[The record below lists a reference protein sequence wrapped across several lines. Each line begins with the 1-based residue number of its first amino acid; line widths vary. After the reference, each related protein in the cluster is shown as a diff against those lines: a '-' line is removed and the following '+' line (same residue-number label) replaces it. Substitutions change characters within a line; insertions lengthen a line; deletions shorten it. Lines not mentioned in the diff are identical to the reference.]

1 MNRINLVLLSCFRS
15 FRSYIT
21 PGQFIL
27 YKVFMGDNPGDTT
40 SDIFDRLGLDKAS
53 MMAFSDGIF
62 AIAITLLVLELR
74 IPEIPSHDIDTL
86 FLPTLVD
93 IFPKILGFILSF
105 FIIANFWLSYRRM
118 FSFIPTL
125 DRVLVRLHIVF
136 LFFIVL
142 MPFPTY
148 LLGIYGNHLSVVVFY
163 ALILTMSSLLLFFLW
178 KYASKN
184 HRLIEPDLSEHF
196 IEYMSVRNL
205 ITPVT
210 FLVSIPIALVN
221 PLLAMVSWSSMLVTF
236 PFVKARYKKKF
247 SGAKN
252 TF

>member
-1 MNRINLVLLSCFRS
+1 
-15 FRSYIT
+15 
-21 PGQFIL
+21 
-27 YKVFMGDNPGDTT
+27 MGNNPEEPT
-40 SDIFDRLGLDKAS
+40 SGIFDRLGLDKAS

-74 IPEIPSHDIDTL
+74 IPDIPSQDIDTL
-86 FLPTLVD
+86 FLPTLAG
-93 IFPKILGFILSF
+93 ISPKILGFILSF
-105 FIIANFWLSYRRM
+105 FIISNFWLSHRRM

-125 DRVLVRLHIVF
+125 DLVLVRLNIVF

-178 KYASKN
+178 QYASKN
-184 HRLIEPDLSEHF
+184 HRLIEPDLSKHI
-196 IEYMSVRNL
+196 IEYLSVRNL
-205 ITPVT
+205 IVPAT

-221 PLLAMVSWSSMLVTF
+221 PLLAMISWGSLLVSLPLV
-236 PFVKARYKKKF
+236 KMKYRKKF
-247 SGAKN
+247 LAAQN
-252 TF
+252 I